1 MKNNNDS
8 LGARMKMYEQQSR
21 TFLKRKTPVIMR
33 LDGCHF
39 HTVTRGFEKP
49 FDVAIERA
57 MKHTMLFLCSN
68 IQGCVLGYTQSDE
81 ITLVLCDYQ
90 KPDTA
95 AWYDY
100 NIQKITSVS
109 ASMASFSFIE
119 ALKQECLN
127 LSGMH
132 LSGEDAYRRSKLLE
146 KKIEQGAF
154 FDSRAFN
161 LPTKEEVVNNL
172 IWREQD
178 AIRNSIQGLAQS
190 LFSHNEIQGIK
201 NKDILERLKE
211 EKGIDWSTFLTN
223 YQQRGCCAIKVETEG
238 EYDGTPVKRTS
249 WEVDNNI
256 PIFTQDRDYIL
267 SRITFD

>member
-1 MKNNNDS
+1 MKDNNDS
-8 LGARMKMYEQQSR
+8 LGSRMKMYEQQSR

-39 HTVTRGFEKP
+39 HTVTRGFNKP
-49 FDVAIERA
+49 FDPTIERA
-57 MKHTMLFLCSN
+57 MKHTMLYLCSH

-100 NIQKITSVS
+100 NLQKIVSVS
-109 ASMASFSFIE
+109 AGMAAVAFIDSIRME
-119 ALKQECLN
+119 HAFLHFDYEC
-127 LSGMH
+127 
-132 LSGEDAYRRSKLLE
+132 ETVQKRIDLLQ
-146 KKIEQGAF
+146 KTLDSNVF

-161 LPTKEEVVNNL
+161 VPTKEEVVNNL

-190 LFSHNEIQGIK
+190 VFSHSEIQGIK
-201 NKDILERLKE
+201 NKDILEKLKD
-211 EKGIDWSTFLTN
+211 EKGIDWNSYLTN
-223 YQQRGCCAIKVETEG
+223 YQQRGCCAVKVESDG
-238 EYDGTPVKRTS
+238 EYNGTPVKRTS
-249 WEVDNNI
+249 WDIDNNI

>member
-1 MKNNNDS
+1 MKDNNDS
-8 LGARMKMYEQQSR
+8 LGSRMKMYEQQSR

-39 HTVTRGFEKP
+39 HTVTRGFDKP
-49 FDVAIERA
+49 FDIAIERA
-57 MKHTMLFLCSN
+57 MKHTMLFLCSH

-81 ITLVLCDYQ
+81 ITLILCDYQ

-100 NIQKITSVS
+100 NLQKIVSVS
-109 ASMASFSFIE
+109 ASMASYAFIE

-127 LSGMH
+127 LSCLFM
-132 LSGEDAYRRSKLLE
+132 SIEYVSRRGKLLAE
-146 KKIEQGAF
+146 KIEQGCF

-161 LPTKEEVVNNL
+161 VPTKEEVVNNL

-190 LFSHNEIQGIK
+190 VFSHSEIQGIK
-201 NKDILERLKE
+201 NSDILEKLKD
-211 EKGIDWSTFLTN
+211 EKGIDWSSYLTN
-223 YQQRGCCAIKVETEG
+223 YQQRGCCAIKIESDA
-238 EYDGTPVKRTS
+238 EYNGTPVKRTS
-249 WEVDNNI
+249 WDIDNNI

>member
-21 TFLKRKTPVIMR
+21 IFLKRKTPVIMR

-39 HTVTRGFEKP
+39 HTVTRGFDKP
-49 FDVAIERA
+49 FDIAIERA
-57 MKHTMLFLCSN
+57 MKHTMLYLCSH

-100 NIQKITSVS
+100 NLQKIVSVS
-109 ASMASFSFIE
+109 ASMASYAFIE
-119 ALKQECLN
+119 ALKEELR
-127 LSGMH
+127 LF
-132 LSGEDAYRRSKLLE
+132 LPKEDAHDRCALLSQ
-146 KKIEQGAF
+146 KIEQGCF

-161 LPTKEEVVNNL
+161 VPAKEEVVNNL

-190 LFSHNEIQGIK
+190 VFSHSEIQGIK
-201 NKDILERLKE
+201 NKDILEKLKD
-211 EKGIDWSTFLTN
+211 EKGIDWNSYLTN
-223 YQQRGCCAIKVETEG
+223 YQQRGCCAIKMETDG
-238 EYDGTPVKRTS
+238 EYNGTPVKRTT
-249 WEVDNNI
+249 WDIDNNI